1 MLNSFIQQVTKKSPA
16 EFIVKKHIFNPQS
29 IAHKTAYS
37 NRCESQHLE
46 RLTPEPTI
54 QFFIN
59 CLTICSSSIFTFKK

>member
-16 EFIVKKHIFNPQS
+16 EFIIKKHIFNPQS

-46 RLTPEPTI
+46 
-54 QFFIN
+54 
-59 CLTICSSSIFTFKK
+59 